1 MTEAS
6 TTEASTTDLVATL
19 RWDQHEPL
27 VDSGLPPVLL
37 IHGFAS
43 STALNW
49 EATGWVR
56 DLTAAGRRVLTIDL
70 LGHGASPAPLDTDAY
85 APSRLRAAVLEVL
98 ARAGARPHELGDPAS
113 GVDLVGY
120 SLGSRLVWELAAERP
135 DLVNRAVLGG
145 MSAEDPLADF
155 DLDAAD
161 RFLTDSTAI
170 DHESTASL
178 MTLMQLAPGA
188 NTPALLRLIA
198 AIKAER
204 FKPAASVPA
213 RPMLFVTGDRDVL
226 ATGTAELAA
235 LAADAELLWL
245 PARTHTNAVSSRAF
259 KQAAIE
265 FLAR

>member
-1 MTEAS
+1 MLTS
-6 TTEASTTDLVATL
+6 
-19 RWDQHEPL
+19 WQQHEPA
-27 VDSGLPPVLL
+27 VDAGLAPVLL
-37 IHGFAS
+37 VHGFAS

-49 EATGWVR
+49 EATGWLR
-56 DLTAAGRRVLTIDL
+56 DLTAAGRRVFTVDL
-70 LGHGASPAPLDTDAY
+70 LGHGESAAPLEMDAY

-98 ARAGARPHELGDPAS
+98 ALAGARPREAGDPAS

-155 DLDAAD
+155 DLDAALI
-161 RFLTDSTAI
+161 FLSDSEDIA
-170 DHESTASL
+170 HESTASL

-188 NTPALLRLIA
+188 NTPALLRLVA
-198 AIKAER
+198 AIKKER
-204 FKPAASVPA
+204 FEPGASVPV
-213 RPMLFVTGDRDVL
+213 RPLLFVTGDRDVL

-235 LAADAELLWL
+235 LAADSEVLWL
-245 PARTHTNAVSSRAF
+245 PARTHMNAVSSRAF

>member
-1 MTEAS
+1 MRTDIAS
-6 TTEASTTDLVATL
+6 TLH
-19 RWDQHEPL
+19 WQQHEPAL
-27 VDSGLPPVLL
+27 DAGRAPVLL
-37 IHGFAS
+37 VHGFAS

-56 DLTAAGRRVLTIDL
+56 DLTAAGRRVLTVDL
-70 LGHGASPAPLDTDAY
+70 LGHGESSAPLETDVY

-98 ARAGARPHELGDPAS
+98 ALAGIRVREAGNPAT

-120 SLGSRLVWELAAERP
+120 SLGSRLAWELAAERP
-135 DLVNRAVLGG
+135 DLINRAVLGG

-161 RFLTDSTAI
+161 RFLADASAI
-170 DHESTASL
+170 AHASTASL

-188 NTPALLRLIA
+188 NAPALLRLVA

-204 FKPAASVPA
+204 FEPGASVPA
-213 RPMLFVTGDRDVL
+213 RPLLFVTGDRDVL
-226 ATGTAELAA
+226 ATGTTQLAA
-235 LAADAELLWL
+235 LAGGSEVLWL

-265 FLAR
+265 FLGR

>member
-1 MTEAS
+1 MRTS
-6 TTEASTTDLVATL
+6 
-19 RWDQHEPL
+19 WKQHEPE
-27 VDSGLPPVLL
+27 VDSGLAPVLL
-37 IHGFAS
+37 VHGFAS

-70 LGHGASPAPLDTDAY
+70 LGHGTSSAPLDTDAY
-85 APSRLRAAVLEVL
+85 APSRLRAAVLDVL
-98 ARAGARPHELGDPAS
+98 GRAGARPREAGDPAS

-135 DLVNRAVLGG
+135 DLINRAVLGG

-155 DLDAAD
+155 DLDAAAL
-161 RFLTDSTAI
+161 FLADSSAI
-170 DHESTASL
+170 AHESTAAL

-188 NTPALLRLIA
+188 DTAALLRLIA
-198 AIKAER
+198 AIKTER
-204 FKPAASVPA
+204 FEPGASAPS
-213 RPMLFVTGDRDVL
+213 RPLLFVTGDRDAL

-235 LAADAELLWL
+235 LAADAETLWL
-245 PARTHTNAVSSRAF
+245 PARTHMNAVSSRAF

>member
-1 MTEAS
+1 MTDPLTS
-6 TTEASTTDLVATL
+6 TLH
-19 RWDQHEPL
+19 WKQHEPV
-27 VDSGLPPVLL
+27 VDAGLAPVLL
-37 IHGFAS
+37 VHGFAS

-56 DLTAAGRRVLTIDL
+56 DLTDAGRRVLTVDL
-70 LGHGASPAPLDTDAY
+70 LGHGASCAPLETDAY

-98 ARAGARPHELGDPAS
+98 ALAGARPREVGNPSS

-135 DLVNRAVLGG
+135 DLINRAVLGG

-155 DLDAAD
+155 DLDAAEK
-161 RFLTDSTAI
+161 FLADSSAI
-170 DHESTASL
+170 AHESIASL
-178 MTLMQLAPGA
+178 MTQMQLAPGA
-188 NTPALLRLIA
+188 NTPALLRLVA

-204 FKPAASVPA
+204 FEPGASAPLQ
-213 RPMLFVTGDRDVL
+213 PLLFVTGDRDVL
-226 ATGTAELAA
+226 ATGTAALAA
-235 LAADAELLWL
+235 LAADSETLWL

-265 FLAR
+265 FLGR

>member
-1 MTEAS
+1 MRTDLAS
-6 TTEASTTDLVATL
+6 TLH
-19 RWDQHEPL
+19 WQQHEPAL
-27 VDSGLPPVLL
+27 DAGRAPVLL
-37 IHGFAS
+37 VHGFAS

-49 EATGWVR
+49 EATGWVQG
-56 DLTAAGRRVLTIDL
+56 LNNAGRRVLTIDL
-70 LGHGASPAPLDTDAY
+70 PGHGESHAPLETDAY

-98 ARAGARPHELGDPAS
+98 ALAGARTRETGNPAS

-120 SLGSRLVWELAAERP
+120 SLGSRLVWELVAERP
-135 DLVNRAVLGG
+135 DLFNRAVLGG
-145 MSAEDPLADF
+145 MSGEDPLADF

-161 RFLTDSTAI
+161 RFLADFRAI
-170 DHESTASL
+170 AHESTASL

-188 NTPALLRLIA
+188 NTPALLRLVA

-204 FKPAASVPA
+204 FEPGASVPV
-213 RPMLFVTGDRDVL
+213 RPLLFVTGDRDVL

-235 LAADAELLWL
+235 LAADSEVLWL

>member
-1 MTEAS
+1 MLTS
-6 TTEASTTDLVATL
+6 W
-19 RWDQHEPL
+19 RQHEPEL
-27 VDSGLPPVLL
+27 DAGLAPVLL
-37 IHGFAS
+37 VHGFAS
-43 STALNW
+43 STTLNW

-56 DLTAAGRRVLTIDL
+56 DLVSAGRRVITIDL
-70 LGHGASPAPLDTDAY
+70 LGHGASAAPTETDAY

-98 ARAGARPHELGDPAS
+98 TLAGARPREAGQPAS

-155 DLDAAD
+155 DLDAAAL
-161 RFLTDSTAI
+161 FLSDSSEIA
-170 DHESTASL
+170 HESTASL

-188 NTPALLRLIA
+188 NTAALLRLVA
-198 AIKAER
+198 AIKGER
-204 FKPAASVPA
+204 FEPGASVPS
-213 RPMLFVTGDRDVL
+213 RPLLFVTGDRDVL

-235 LAADAELLWL
+235 LAVDSEMLWL
-245 PARTHTNAVSSRAF
+245 PARTHMNAVSSRAF

-265 FLAR
+265 FLARYQS